1 MIFGGVLNNVLAMEV
16 AEQLGP
22 SEVEEKEG
30 ENENVSI
37 QGNNED
43 EEVASELVSW

>member
-1 MIFGGVLNNVLAMEV
+1 M

-30 ENENVSI
+30 EKENASI
-37 QGNNED
+37 QGSNED
-43 EEVASELVSW
+43 EEVASELVCW